1 MSKHTI
7 SRTSHPLANTISY
20 TRFLPKLPLVLI
32 AFSMPLFAEEVEEV
46 EEVVLEDEVVLNEG
60 SELNE
65 EAEESPY
72 YNLCF
77 SAYLWEV
84 SRR

>member
-46 EEVVLEDEVVLNEG
+46 VLEDEVVLNEG

>member
-1 MSKHTI
+1 
-7 SRTSHPLANTISY
+7 
-20 TRFLPKLPLVLI
+20 
-32 AFSMPLFAEEVEEV
+32 MPLFAEEV